1 MNFPY
6 SLGGTPG
13 TSEES
18 FWGSH
23 TESESIN
30 STSSQ
35 EVHVTEQE
43 KRELDVRS
51 KGGARGMLR
60 RVLQAS
66 PVQKIKQ
73 IIVGS
78 DSQVD
83 PEATTASMTGVK
95 TDSTDTGTSA

>member
-18 FWGSH
+18 FGGSH
-23 TESESIN
+23 TESEGI
-30 STSSQ
+30 STASSQ
-35 EVHVTEQE
+35 EVHVTEEQ
-43 KRELDVRS
+43 KRELDARS
-51 KGGARGMLR
+51 KGGARGMLQ
-60 RVLQAS
+60 RVLQTS
-66 PVQKIKQ
+66 PVQKFKQ

-83 PEATTASMTGVK
+83 PEATTESMAPV
-95 TDSTDTGTSA
+95 SEHPN